1 MFTELQPAPMCA
13 LLLESRV
20 SGLASLRL
28 TSSVVCLEMRALLW
42 SGHLLPMC
50 TSRPKTRALN
60 DRQVPLYFRTFPSLK
75 LPIEIYDKILGK
87 CIDSFK
93 RIFGQSTLHGVHIP
107 VRDVDDCLNLCRQVS
122 FNRKNVRSHSSHE
135 C

>member
-1 MFTELQPAPMCA
+1 MVRAPFADVYVKTED
-13 LLLESRV
+13 S
-20 SGLASLRL
+20 
-28 TSSVVCLEMRALLW
+28 
-42 SGHLLPMC
+42 C
-50 TSRPKTRALN
+50 TE
-60 DRQVPLYFRTFPSLK
+60 RQTGTLVFSYILV
-75 LPIEIYDKILGK
+75 LPIEIYGKLLGK
-87 CIDSFK
+87 CTDSFK